1 MVTFRLRTW
10 DFLDLSDQTSNLDQ
24 RVENLMGLELEQGLK
39 RGSGLSHLK
48 LELEVGLDSW

>member
-1 MVTFRLRTW
+1 
-10 DFLDLSDQTSNLDQ
+10 
-24 RVENLMGLELEQGLK
+24 MGLELEQGLK